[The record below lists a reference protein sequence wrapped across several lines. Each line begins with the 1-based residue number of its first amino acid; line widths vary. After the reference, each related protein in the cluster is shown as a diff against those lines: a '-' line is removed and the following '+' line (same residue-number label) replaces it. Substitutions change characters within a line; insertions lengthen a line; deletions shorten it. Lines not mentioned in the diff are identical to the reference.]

1 MNFFSLTGNITNDV
15 ADHCTQVY
23 ISTSNGA
30 LVVPRICESGSL
42 LIEKD
47 TIRIVE
53 NLPPFIKNVI
63 RNRLMQKNGF
73 NISSVETLDV
83 KTKSVSN
90 IIVNDEIGIRVSS
103 GKVKVRAA
111 IEEVKDKTIY
121 FKDGKVEND
130 IGAIILCTG
139 YKRSFPFLKKND
151 LRVEKY
157 GKYIPLYK
165 GIFLSKY
172 GPYLAFTGMTS
183 QSTPL
188 LITAEMQARYIAE
201 VFKKKITLPNK
212 QNMEKC
218 IRLVELQMETVMGK
232 NLKEYNYVSTSF
244 QLYDG
249 AIVQQVL
256 TLEVS

>member
-1 MNFFSLTGNITNDV
+1 M
-15 ADHCTQVY
+15 
-23 ISTSNGA
+23 
-30 LVVPRICESGSL
+30 
-42 LIEKD
+42 
-47 TIRIVE
+47 
-53 NLPPFIKNVI
+53 
-63 RNRLMQKNGF
+63 
-73 NISSVETLDV
+73 

-90 IIVNDEIGIRVSS
+90 IIINDEIGIRVSS

-130 IGAIILCTG
+130 IDAIILCTG
-139 YKRSFPFLKKND
+139 YQRSYPFLKKYD
-151 LRVEKY
+151 VRVEKH

-165 GIFLSKY
+165 GIFLSIY

-188 LITAEMQARYIAE
+188 LVTAEMQARYIAE
-201 VFKKKITLPNK
+201 VFRNKITLPNK

-249 AIVQQVL
+249 TIIQQVL
-256 TLEVS
+256 TLKVSLLC